1 MKNLT
6 QQENNLMNVA
16 KKLNSKGYTSSAIYH
31 TLKKGYLCTNS
42 LAIKIM
48 KLSNINIG

>member
-1 MKNLT
+1 MENLT
-6 QQENNLMNVA
+6 QGEKNLMNVA
-16 KKLNSKGYTSSAIYH
+16 EKLKAKGVTSSAIYH